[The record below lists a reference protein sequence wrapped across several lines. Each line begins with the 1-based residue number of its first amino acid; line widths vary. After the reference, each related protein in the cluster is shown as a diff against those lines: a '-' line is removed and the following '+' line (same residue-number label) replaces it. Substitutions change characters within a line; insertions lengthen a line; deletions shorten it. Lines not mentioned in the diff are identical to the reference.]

1 MTDLENFKLLG
12 TALGIGLLIGLERGW
27 ESRDWGEGTRVA
39 GLRTFGLIALLG
51 GVWAFFAREVDPLL
65 IGFSFLALTLVLMV
79 AYHSSLERTEDFGV
93 TSVIASLLTFA
104 FGALAVFGYTV
115 LASSS
120 AVVVTFLLGFKPLLH
135 GWLKKIERRELFA
148 TLKLLLISVV
158 ILPILP
164 DSYLDSWQVFNPYH
178 VWLMVVLI
186 ATISYL
192 GYFSIKIAGN
202 RHGPVLT
209 GVFGGLVSST
219 AVTLNLARFS
229 RQFPGDE
236 NALSA
241 GILTACATMF
251 PRTLFLA
258 SIINPALLKPLF
270 PALLLMGVLSYLFAF
285 LFWKTAANIYESDTD
300 LKLEN
305 PFQLVTALK
314 FGALLLAIL
323 FIARMLHIY
332 FGDTGVYFVAAISGI
347 TDVDPI
353 TLSMSRMSQEGLA
366 IDVAVLAI
374 LIAVAV
380 NSVVKGIMALSI
392 GGRTLGFRVG
402 GAMLCSVGLGVAL
415 FFIQ

>member
-1 MTDLENFKLLG
+1 FKLLG

-27 ESRDWGEGTRVA
+27 KSRDWREGTRVA

-51 GVWAFFAREVDPLL
+51 GIWALLAREVDPLL
-65 IGFSFLALTLVLMV
+65 IGFAFLALTLVLLV
-79 AYHSSLERTEDFGV
+79 AYHSSLEKIEDFGV
-93 TSVIASLLTFA
+93 TSVIAALLTFA
-104 FGALAVFGYTV
+104 FGALTVFGYTV

-120 AVVVTFLLGFKPLLH
+120 AVVVTLILGLKPLLH
-135 GWLKKIERRELFA
+135 AWLQKIERQELLA
-148 TLKLLLISVV
+148 TLKLLLISIVM
-158 ILPILP
+158 LPILP
-164 DSYLDSWQVFNPYH
+164 DRYLDSWQVFNPYH

-209 GVFGGLVSST
+209 GVFGGLASST

-251 PRTLFLA
+251 PRTLVLA
-258 SIINPALLKPLF
+258 SIINPALLVPLC
-270 PALLLMGVLSYLFAF
+270 PALLSMGALGYLFAF
-285 LFWKTAANIYESDTD
+285 LFWKTAITVYQTDTA

-305 PFQLVTALK
+305 PFQLITALK

-323 FIARMLHIY
+323 FIARMLRIY

-353 TLSMSRMSQEGLA
+353 TLSMSRMSQ
-366 IDVAVLAI
+366 
-374 LIAVAV
+374 
-380 NSVVKGIMALSI
+380 
-392 GGRTLGFRVG
+392 
-402 GAMLCSVGLGVAL
+402 
-415 FFIQ
+415 

>member
-1 MTDLENFKLLG
+1 MTDLENFKLFG

-27 ESRDWGEGTRVA
+27 EFRDWGEGTRVA

-51 GVWAFFAREVDPLL
+51 GVWALLAREADPIL
-65 IGFSFLALTLVLMV
+65 IGFSFLALTIVLLV
-79 AYHSSLERTEDFGV
+79 AYYSSLEKFEDFGI
-93 TSVIASLLTFA
+93 TSVIAALLTFA

-158 ILPILP
+158 MLPILP
-164 DSYLDSWQVFNPYH
+164 DRYLDPWQVFNPYH

-192 GYFSIKIAGN
+192 GYFAIKIAGN

-209 GVFGGLVSST
+209 GVFGGLASST

-229 RQFPGDE
+229 RQFPNGE

-258 SIINPALLKPLF
+258 SIINPALLKPLL
-270 PALLLMGVLSYLFAF
+270 PALLSMGLLSYLFAF
-285 LFWKTAANIYESDTD
+285 LFWRTAATIYKTDTV
-300 LKLEN
+300 LRLEN

-314 FGALLLAIL
+314 FGALLLTIL
-323 FIARMLHIY
+323 FIVKMLRIY
-332 FGDTGVYFVAAISGI
+332 FGDTGAYFVAAISGI

-353 TLSMSRMSQEGLA
+353 TLSMSRMSKEGLA

-374 LIAVAV
+374 LIAAAV
-380 NSVVKGIMALSI
+380 NSTVKSVMALSI
-392 GGRTLGFRVG
+392 GGRALGFRVG

-415 FFIQ
+415 FLIQ